1 MADESFADWIED
13 AAWDMVQLGGQF
25 LPGICT
31 VESLEVGLDI
41 DVQKKRKKEKA
52 KLRDNGLSPCAF
64 QIIVELTAA
73 EWPQWVAVLPG
84 IKPKT
89 GGIRKPLSIVHPLVN
104 LNDIRDVYVHKI
116 HYDAPTARRGMKISI
131 RIAEWFEEEQ
141 DAKPSKKVETKP
153 PRNPKIAIQAPQ
165 RKANIY
171 DKIRDKARRIR
182 EEAILRNLPK
192 VPLPGQPANIAGNT
206 FEDP

>member
-13 AAWDMVQLGGQF
+13 AAWDMVQLGGEF
-25 LPGICT
+25 LPGVCT

-52 KLRDNGLSPCAF
+52 RLRDNGLSPCAF

-73 EWPQWVAVLPG
+73 DWPKWVAVLPA

-89 GGIRKPLSIVHPLVN
+89 GGVRKPLAITHPLVN

-116 HYDAPTARRGMKISI
+116 HYEAPTARKGMKISI
-131 RIAEWFEEEQ
+131 RIAEWFEEEA
-141 DAKPSKKVETKP
+141 DAKPSKTVASKP
-153 PRNPKIAIQAPQ
+153 ARNPKIATQALP
-165 RKANIY
+165 RNATIY

-182 EEAILRNLPK
+182 EEAILRSLPK
-192 VPLPGQPANIAGNT
+192 PPLPGEEPNVQSNT
-206 FEDP
+206 FGDT